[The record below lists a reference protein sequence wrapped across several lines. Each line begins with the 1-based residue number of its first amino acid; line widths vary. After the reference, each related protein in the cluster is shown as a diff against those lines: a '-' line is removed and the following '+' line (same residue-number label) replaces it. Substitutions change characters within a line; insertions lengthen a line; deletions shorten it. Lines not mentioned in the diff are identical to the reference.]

1 MESSK
6 AMSRLLFRSAVLM
19 DAVIALAP
27 RIRIL
32 LKALRVVLFNPDSMP
47 AQCSFMD
54 FVLCSLGF
62 RAWIGETRK
71 LIPSSWDAGGK
82 PLRALHLTDA

>member
-1 MESSK
+1 MMPLLHQTIKYYVDKEFMESSK

-47 AQCSFMD
+47 AQCSFID
-54 FVLCSLGF
+54 LFYAV
-62 RAWIGETRK
+62 
-71 LIPSSWDAGGK
+71 
-82 PLRALHLTDA
+82 